1 MHAAELPSATL
12 LVKGTRKCIEPFK
25 NTLVNQLLLLEDNYC
40 RPIRRS
46 IAGVSDGGCN
56 EVQVR
61 LHRIDQKVPEV
72 LAEDF
77 CPLATS
83 NGLKQKRKATVALEL
98 LDSINPHPEGVIVV
112 AGTAYGCLQ
121 QFIRGLQSRHLNFVV
136 ELRPSTRVR
145 LETSEAYPDTTEKI
159 VVASSL
165 LPQAQWLEIPIV
177 QPLNQQNL
185 NYLVADLT
193 SVLLP
198 AGGIGRLFA
207 AQKGSI
213 RGIHRD
219 TIFALSSAGDVDLKE
234 LLQIVSWARWI
245 RPLVRKQERS
255 RRETSESKLPA
266 LSKKAATD
274 KFATLA
280 IRANITLARQQDQ
293 KAVWKEDPD
302 LCKQTTLDGV
312 LCKSL
317 PVLNV
322 VELFAGAGA
331 MGLGFLMA
339 ARDQR
344 RYRITFS
351 GEVHPIYV
359 ETLKHNHN
367 TVSQRYQLGVTD
379 PVPEQV
385 QPLDLR
391 TDEALEA
398 AEGCAK
404 EVGGVHILIGG
415 PPCQG
420 FSSSNRSSRHSENPH
435 NQHVNTFLRY
445 VERLK
450 PLVFLMENVQGILWM
465 PKAAQTSPQIKV
477 VDWVVECL
485 QKAGYLV
492 FPKLLDAVWYGVPQ
506 YRSRFFLL
514 GIHED
519 LGYKID
525 DFGAWGPFPIPT
537 HGPGTSL
544 PYLTVKDAMADLP
557 CVGNGWIKDEMP
569 YDEPLAE
576 EFHRNPF
583 LCAMREGAPQERILD
598 HVTSRHADYVID
610 RYKLVPPGGNWESIA
625 EQLTNY
631 TDVQRTHSNIYR
643 RLRWDEPSITI
654 GHYRKSMLIH
664 PSQDRGLS
672 LREASRLQ
680 SIPDWF
686 RFAGS
691 INGATG
697 GLMHKQQQL
706 ANAVCPFVTKAVAE
720 FILGL

>member
-1 MHAAELPSATL
+1 METVISYPKTTS
-12 LVKGTRKCIEPFK
+12 VNFGVFK
-25 NTLVNQLLLLEDNYC
+25 NTLVNQLLLLEDNHH
-40 RPIRRS
+40 RPMRRS
-46 IAGVSDGGCN
+46 IAGVSDGGGN

-61 LHRIDQKVPEV
+61 LHRIVQKVPEV
-72 LAEDF
+72 IAEEF
-77 CPLATS
+77 YPLATS
-83 NGLKQKRKATVALEL
+83 NRLKQPKGKATVALEL

-112 AGTAYGCLQ
+112 AGTAYGCIQ
-121 QFIRGLQSRHLNFVV
+121 QFIRGLQSRHLKFVV
-136 ELRPSTRVR
+136 EIRPSTRVR
-145 LETSEAYPDTTEKI
+145 LESPEAYLDSTEKT
-159 VVASSL
+159 VAVSSL
-165 LPQAQWLEIPIV
+165 LSHAQWIEIPIV

-207 AQKGSI
+207 AQKGGLM
-213 RGIHRD
+213 GIHRD

-234 LLQIVSWARWI
+234 LVQTVSWARWI

-255 RRETSESKLPA
+255 RRETLDSKLPA
-266 LSKKAATD
+266 LSKKAAID
-274 KFATLA
+274 RCATVA
-280 IRANITLARQQDQ
+280 IRANITLARQHDQ
-293 KAVWKEDPD
+293 KAVWKEEQA
-302 LCKQTTLDGV
+302 LCKQPALDGV
-312 LCKSL
+312 LCKSS

-339 ARDQR
+339 ARGQR
-344 RYRITFS
+344 RYRLAFS

-359 ETLKHNHN
+359 ETLKYNHN
-367 TVSQRYQLGVTD
+367 AFSRLCQTEQAD
-379 PVPEQV
+379 PIPEQV
-385 QPLDLR
+385 RPLDLR

-404 EVGGVHILIGG
+404 EVGDVHLLIGG

-465 PKAAQTSPQIKV
+465 PKAAQPSPQIKV

-485 QKAGYLV
+485 QQAGYLV
-492 FPKLLDAVWYGVPQ
+492 FPKLLDAIWYGVPQ

-514 GIHED
+514 GIHEE
-519 LGYKID
+519 LGYKKD

-537 HGPGTSL
+537 HGPGTSRQ
-544 PYLTVKDAMADLP
+544 YLTVKDAMVDLP
-557 CVGNGWIKDEMP
+557 SVGNGWTKDEMP
-569 YDEPLAE
+569 YDEPMAE
-576 EFHRNPF
+576 ELYRNPF
-583 LCAMREGAPQERILD
+583 LCAMREGAPQEVIWD
-598 HVTSRHADYVID
+598 HVTSRHADYVIE
-610 RYKLVPPGGNWESIA
+610 RYRRVPPGGNWESIA
-625 EQLTNY
+625 DQLTNY
-631 TDVQRTHSNIYR
+631 TDVQCTHSNIYR

-664 PSQDRGLS
+664 PSQERGLS

-691 INGATG
+691 INSGTG